1 MRVLV
6 TGATGFVGRGLI
18 RACVDSGGVDVVA
31 ALRNAQ
37 GDAEPHVDAVI
48 IGDISDAANN
58 WGSLLEGV
66 DVIVH
71 LAGRAHVVG
80 EAHAGAL
87 AKFRAVNLEGTTAL
101 ARQARDNGVKRFILV
116 SSIGVNGARTIG
128 NPFWESSTPAPHADY
143 AVSKL
148 EAEQALCQIAQG
160 STMEWVIVRPPLVY
174 GAQAP
179 GNFGRLLKL
188 VSSGLPLP
196 VASLQNSR
204 SMIARENLVH
214 FLLLCITQP
223 AAANQLF
230 LISDGIAMS
239 TPEIITHLAV
249 GMGMKPRLLPCPPVL
264 MRWGARLIGRQSLYT
279 QLCESLVIDSSKAN
293 SLLEWLPPLSPD
305 LALQKCGREFLAWK
319 S

>member
-6 TGATGFVGRGLI
+6 TGATGFVGRELI
-18 RACVDSGGVDVVA
+18 RACVDSDCIDVVA

-37 GDAEPHVDAVI
+37 SYGAPNVDVVV
-48 IGDISDAANN
+48 IGDISEAANRE
-58 WGSLLEGV
+58 SALKGV
-66 DVIVH
+66 DVVVH

-87 AKFRAVNLEGTTAL
+87 AKFRAVNLEGTRRL
-101 ARQARDNGVKRFILV
+101 AEQAREAGVKRFVLI
-116 SSIGVNGARTIG
+116 SSIGVNGAQTLG
-128 NPFWESSTPAPHADY
+128 NAFREDSTPAPHADY

-148 EAEQALCQIAQG
+148 EAEQALRQIAQG
-160 STMEWVIVRPPLVY
+160 SAMEWVIVRPPLVY

-196 VASLQNSR
+196 LAAVENSR
-204 SMIARENLVH
+204 SMISLENLVQ

-230 LISDGIAMS
+230 LISDGVAMS
-239 TPEIITHLAV
+239 TPEIIKHLAV
-249 GMGMKPRLLPCPPVL
+249 GMGVKARLLPCPPVL
-264 MRWGARLIGRQSLYT
+264 MRWGASLIGRRGMYT

-293 SLLEWLPPLSPD
+293 SVLEWVPPLSPE
-305 LALQKCGREFLAWK
+305 LALQKCGREFLAIK

>member
-18 RACVDSGGVDVVA
+18 RACVNSDCIDVVA
-31 ALRNAQ
+31 ALRDAQ
-37 GDAEPHVDAVI
+37 SYGEPHVDVVV
-48 IGDISDAANN
+48 IGDISEAAN
-58 WGSLLEGV
+58 LERALEGV
-66 DVIVH
+66 DVVVH

-80 EAHAGAL
+80 ETHEGAL
-87 AKFRAVNLEGTTAL
+87 AKFRAVNLEGTRKL
-101 ARQARDNGVKRFILV
+101 ARHAREVGVKRFILI
-116 SSIGVNGARTIG
+116 SSIGVNGAKTISKAFG
-128 NPFWESSTPAPHADY
+128 EDSTPAPHADY

-148 EAEQALCQIAQG
+148 EAEQALRQIAQG

-174 GAQAP
+174 GVQAP

-196 VASLQNSR
+196 LASVDNSR
-204 SMIARENLVH
+204 SMISLENLVH
-214 FLLLCITQP
+214 FLRLCITQP

-230 LISDGIAMS
+230 LISDGVAMS

-249 GMGMKPRLLPCPPVL
+249 GMGMKARLFQCPPML
-264 MRWGARLIGRQSLYT
+264 MRWGASLIGKQGMYT
-279 QLCESLVIDSSKAN
+279 QLCESLVIDSSKAI
-293 SLLEWLPPLSPD
+293 SLLDWVPPLSPE
-305 LALQKCGREFLAWK
+305 LALQKCGREFLAIK

>member
-18 RACVDSGGVDVVA
+18 RACVDFDCIDVVA

-37 GDAEPHVDAVI
+37 SYGEPHVDVVV
-48 IGDISDAANN
+48 IGDISEAANRE
-58 WGSLLEGV
+58 SALKDV
-66 DVIVH
+66 DVVVH

-87 AKFRAVNLEGTTAL
+87 AKFRAVNLEGTRRL
-101 ARQARDNGVKRFILV
+101 AEQAREAGVKRFVLI
-116 SSIGVNGARTIG
+116 SSIGVNGAQTLGKAFR
-128 NPFWESSTPAPHADY
+128 EDSTPAPHADY

-148 EAEQALCQIAQG
+148 EAEQALRQIAQG
-160 STMEWVIVRPPLVY
+160 SAMEWVIVRPPLVY

-196 VASLQNSR
+196 LAAVENSR
-204 SMIARENLVH
+204 SMISLENLVH
-214 FLLLCITQP
+214 FLLCCITQP

-230 LISDGIAMS
+230 LISDGVAMS
-239 TPEIITHLAV
+239 TPEIIKHLAV
-249 GMGMKPRLLPCPPVL
+249 GMDMKARLLPCPPVL
-264 MRWGARLIGRQSLYT
+264 MRWGASLIGRQGMYT

-293 SLLEWLPPLSPD
+293 SVLEWVPPLSPK
-305 LALQKCGREFLAWK
+305 LALQKCGREFLAIK